1 MTGQNCMTGNYLFQW
16 YLCWMSLQ
24 ISARFRILQK
34 LATIRSRNMS
44 ANVILQSK
52 SQLKPLYKEKAD
64 SIPGNCDSLLYLGA
78 GGPETIKEIV
88 ERLGKE
94 TIDVDSQ
101 NESKGNTESHGV
113 NHSKISRDLYDFFEV
128 STMYRGDCILF
139 ITGAKPFKSPKYDIT
154 KHKNYRLLSD
164 YDKKNR
170 FDVPSYL
177 MNRGKPKLSEETQV
191 LVVNGD

>member
-1 MTGQNCMTGNYLFQW
+1 MTGNYLFQW

-113 NHSKISRDLYDFFEV
+113 NHSKISTDLYDFFEV

-177 MNRGKPKLSEETQV
+177 MNRGKPKHSEETQV